1 MIAPGTTAA
10 VEPLTQGLPRRSLVQ
25 RWTRWLGR
33 TAAQQ
38 PLGAVGAILLTLI
51 VLSAVTANYI
61 APRDPLALDI
71 TNKLDA
77 PSSAHPFGTDEY
89 GRDIL
94 SRVIFGLRVGVQV
107 AMFSVAISTVLGLF
121 LGVTSAYRGGW
132 TDLLIQRVVDM
143 FMAFPAVILALAIVS
158 VFGRS
163 LNNIVIALAIV
174 QTPNVTR
181 VVRATALTVRE
192 RVFIEAA
199 RSTGASDTRIILRH
213 LVPNTIPTIIVVAS
227 ASVGNAV
234 LAEAS
239 LSFLGLGIA
248 APDPSLGGMLSGS
261 ARKFGEQAPWL
272 IIFPGL
278 VLSAFVFSANF
289 LGDAL
294 RDVLDPRLRGR
305 R

>member
-1 MIAPGTTAA
+1 MIAPDTRLPAEPIVGGTPHSS
-10 VEPLTQGLPRRSLVQ
+10 VR
-25 RWTRWLGR
+25 RWTKSLARMATR
-33 TAAQQ
+33 Q
-38 PLGAVGAILLTLI
+38 PLGAVGAVILALILFSALTA
-51 VLSAVTANYI
+51 SYI

-71 TNKLDA
+71 TNKLDG
-77 PSSAHPFGTDEY
+77 PSVAHPFGTDEY

-107 AMFSVAISTVLGLF
+107 ALFSVAISTVIGLF

-132 TDLLIQRVVDM
+132 TDLVIQRVVDM

-213 LVPNTIPTIIVVAS
+213 LVPNTIPIVIVVAS

-272 IIFPGL
+272 IVFPGL
-278 VLSAFVFSANF
+278 VLSMFVFSANF